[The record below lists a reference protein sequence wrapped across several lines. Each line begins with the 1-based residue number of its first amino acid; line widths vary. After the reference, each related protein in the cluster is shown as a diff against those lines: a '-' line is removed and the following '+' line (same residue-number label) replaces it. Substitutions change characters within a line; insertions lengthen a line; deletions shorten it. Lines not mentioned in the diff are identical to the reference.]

1 MGKDVKDYFLEK
13 RDAQPQPGRSWM
25 GGRRTA
31 ISEKIFREVG
41 VTGSW
46 TRNPSGGAVVI
57 GTLSPET
64 MARLT
69 KAAPGPVTKVSEAPP
84 TLVIGGKAEDAR
96 RLCERINQ
104 VVGAEG
110 VVAPLLADAD
120 GNRLFPTGHLQVRFE
135 DEPSDGMLSVFAARH
150 RFELAGRN
158 KWAPRQAD
166 FLVRRDDERFLPDI
180 ASAMAKGEGVI
191 EAWPVVRAAFRRLPR

>member
-1 MGKDVKDYFLEK
+1 
-13 RDAQPQPGRSWM
+13 M
-25 GGRRTA
+25 GGRA
-31 ISEKIFREVG
+31 PLYREDLLG
-41 VTGSW
+41 RSADGWW
-46 TRNPSGGAVVI
+46 TRDPRGGPVVI

-96 RLCERINQ
+96 RLCQRINQ

-110 VVAPLLADAD
+110 VVAPFLCRRGRKPPVPDRASP
-120 GNRLFPTGHLQVRFE
+120 G
-135 DEPSDGMLSVFAARH
+135 PSRGRAVGRH
-150 RFELAGRN
+150 ALGLRRAPSGRAVGRN
-158 KWAPRQAD
+158 KREPRQAD

-180 ASAMAKGEGVI
+180 ASAMAKGEGVV
-191 EAWPVVRAAFRRLPR
+191 EAWPVIRAAFRRLPS